1 VSVSGSLLGTIKNN
15 VKGISS
21 EKGSIVGGLK
31 AGSMIGSLS
40 IITGVPEGF
49 LQKKY

>member
-1 VSVSGSLLGTIKNN
+1 

-49 LQKKY
+49 LQEILILNSLKNRLV